1 MDTKKKVNLQNKVPK
16 GIKDPLVI
24 IVARQVIHLTD
35 VGAMVKENS
44 MVNVSIAISMVTKP
58 MNAMKN
64 QSLKAN
70 VINARNKVTR
80 HLNADLSHSIQQNK
94 SSKQYLVGTTTLG
107 ADVTIV
113 ENMDTLEQTVEG
125 IT

>member
-1 MDTKKKVNLQNKVPK
+1 MDTRKKENLQNKVPK

-80 HLNADLSHSIQQNK
+80 HLSADLSHSIQQNK
-94 SSKQYLVGTTTLG
+94 SSKQYLVGITILG
-107 ADVTIV
+107 VDVTIV
-113 ENMDTLEQTVEG
+113 ENTDT
-125 IT
+125 